1 MKITKPSIRLSE
13 EELSI
18 LERARD
24 ICDAINENCPSL
36 DYPSDMLPQ
45 YAGDAVYNLDNVLS
59 TYNDHVNEE
68 G

>member
-1 MKITKPSIRLSE
+1 MKITNPTIRLSE

-18 LERARD
+18 LERAKD
-24 ICDAINENCPSL
+24 ICDDICENCPSL
-36 DYPSDMLPQ
+36 EYPCAGLPGEAESVS
-45 YAGDAVYNLDNVLS
+45 YYLNNLLT